1 MLLVIFS
8 CTNSK
13 YRKGKWRGEVPRG
26 HHEGDLG
33 SKGVHSWDC
42 LIHRCNSR
50 LPIGALHEGCEEY
63 QLQSLDMVRRQKFF
77 EAKNYRGAA
86 HSHALNITVAM

>member
-1 MLLVIFS
+1 M
-8 CTNSK
+8 
-13 YRKGKWRGEVPRG
+13 KGKWRGEVPRG
-26 HHEGDLG
+26 HHRGDLG

-42 LIHRCNSR
+42 QVQLR

-63 QLQSLDMVRRQKFF
+63 RLQSSDMVRRPKIF

-86 HSHALNITVAM
+86 HSHGLNITVAM